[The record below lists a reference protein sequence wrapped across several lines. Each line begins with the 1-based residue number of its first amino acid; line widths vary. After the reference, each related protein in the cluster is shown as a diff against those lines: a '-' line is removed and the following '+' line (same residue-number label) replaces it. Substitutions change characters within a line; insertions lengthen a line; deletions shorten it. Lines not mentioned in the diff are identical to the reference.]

1 MGDATDGAEAVVGLD
16 LTGPLALQGWE
27 AAAGLRLWADATE
40 VNLRIIDLNRSK
52 DSVVRM
58 YASWVR
64 SGTDMVLLPYGS
76 GRVRAVLSGVGMTG
90 GRLMW
95 NHGGSDDE
103 LARRWAPMV
112 LVPASS
118 YFVPLVDLAARRGC
132 RSVAVAKGSGGFA
145 ARVSD
150 GAVVRAEQL
159 GLRTDV
165 RPLAGTDIR
174 RLGQEEALLVV
185 GRFEDDVAVIAGLKW
200 LPRLTGCVAAGIPAF
215 GKELG
220 TKADGVLGP
229 AQWRP
234 DTAVPELGPSGSQFS
249 ERYRERFGKQPSYV
263 AAQAA
268 AAGYLAS
275 AATRRSLTTAEIDK
289 WSTSTLLGDF
299 EVDEDGRQVGHSVT
313 VVGWEQ
319 GRMVPVT

>member
-1 MGDATDGAEAVVGLD
+1 MVGLD
-16 LTGPLALQGWE
+16 LTGPLALQGRE
-27 AAAGLRLWADATE
+27 AAAGLHLWADATNADLQI
-40 VNLRIIDLNRSK
+40 VDLNRSQ
-52 DSVVRM
+52 SVAGM
-58 YASWVR
+58 YASWAT
-64 SGTDMVLLPYGS
+64 SDAGIVLLPYGS
-76 GRVRAVLSGVGMTG
+76 GRVRAALSEVGATG

-112 LVPASS
+112 LAPASS

-132 RSVAVAKGSGGFA
+132 RSVTVARGSGGFA
-145 ARVSD
+145 VRVSE

-165 RPLAGTDIR
+165 LPLAGTDIH
-174 RLGQEEALLVV
+174 RLGREEALLVV
-185 GRFEDDVAVIAGLKW
+185 GRFEDDVAVIAALKRM
-200 LPRLTGCVAAGIPAF
+200 PRLTGCVAAGIPAF
-215 GKELG
+215 GEELG
-220 TKADGVLGP
+220 PKADGVLGP
-229 AQWRP
+229 AQWWP
-234 DTAVPELGPSGSQFS
+234 GAAMPELGPSGSQFT
-249 ERYRERFGKQPSYV
+249 ERYRERFEKQPSYV

-268 AAGYLAS
+268 AAGYLAL
-275 AATRRSLTTAEIDK
+275 AATRRSLTKAEVDK

-319 GRMVPVT
+319 GRTFPVT